1 MSIAVAPAQTPT
13 KDPVSNES
21 LAVLVSMFLS
31 KDFEDA
37 VKEGDVS
44 SFPFSE
50 EMKNRIQPE
59 ALNAF
64 ASSFE
69 DLAGV
74 RSASLSLLNSLSLE
88 GDDNYSDPTSCP
100 RSHVDQIIASFQSLD
115 QA

>member
-1 MSIAVAPAQTPT
+1 MSIAVAPALANT
-13 KDPVSNES
+13 KDPVSNEALS
-21 LAVLVSMFLS
+21 VLVAMFLS

-37 VKEGDVS
+37 VKSGDVS

-69 DLAGV
+69 DLSGV

-88 GDDNYSDPTSCP
+88 GDDNYTDPTSCP
-100 RSHVDQIIASFQSLD
+100 RSHVDEIITNFQTLD